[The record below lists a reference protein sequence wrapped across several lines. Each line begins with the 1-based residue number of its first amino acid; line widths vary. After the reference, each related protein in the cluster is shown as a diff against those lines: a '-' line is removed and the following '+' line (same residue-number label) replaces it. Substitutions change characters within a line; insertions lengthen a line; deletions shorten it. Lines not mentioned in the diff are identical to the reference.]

1 MLPSFLTSRFF
12 LLQTSLYNNTIFF
25 IFFQLF
31 YNYFFKSNISYS
43 DGDILNALFLFG
55 FFLVSGIYLFFIGLK
70 TLETNLSLLLTK
82 SSFKKFN
89 SYHPF
94 ILVIIGTFL
103 SAIIQSTSAS
113 LALTIPFIST
123 GLISPLNAIYLLL
136 GFNIGTSSTLIINN
150 FDKLLFSSIFFFLF
164 VFFYIIRN
172 IHTDKNKLK
181 YISFLFLGISLIFFS
196 LNMINKSIVFLIRI
210 PFYLSFINHLTF
222 NYMYPFLIGT
232 LSSLLIQSSS
242 VVLST
247 FQQLYI
253 SSNIDLA
260 YFVLLSLGGNIG
272 STITGVIASYKFDKK
287 SKLVSYFNIFYNII
301 GSLFFLIILKYLIIL
316 IYTTRIFFNLSKGY
330 DITICHFIINL
341 GTSLLFYPF
350 IKPLYRLFNYYFD

>member
-1 MLPSFLTSRFF
+1 M
-12 LLQTSLYNNTIFF
+12 
-25 IFFQLF
+25 
-31 YNYFFKSNISYS
+31 
-43 DGDILNALFLFG
+43 NALFFFC
-55 FFLVSGIYLFFIGLK
+55 FFLVSGIYLFFSGLK
-70 TLETNLSLLLTK
+70 AIEKNLSLLLNK

-89 SYHPF
+89 SCSHF
-94 ILVIIGTFL
+94 ILVIIGTAL
-103 SAIIQSTSAS
+103 SAVIQSTSAS
-113 LALTIPFIST
+113 LALTIPFIAA

-150 FDKLLFSSIFFFLF
+150 FDKLLFSSVFFFLF

-172 IHTDKNKLK
+172 IHTNNKK
-181 YISFLFLGISLIFFS
+181 FIYISFLFLGVSLIFFS
-196 LNMINKSIVFLIRI
+196 LNMINKSIVFLIKI
-210 PFYLSFINHLTF
+210 PFYLTFINHLTF

-232 LSSLLIQSSS
+232 FSSLLIQSSS

-253 SSNIDLA
+253 SSNIDLV

-272 STITGVIASYKFDKK
+272 STITGVIASYKFDKN
-287 SKLVSYFNIFYNII
+287 SKLVSCFNIFYNIV
-301 GSLFFLIILKYLIIL
+301 GSLFFLMILNILIIL
-316 IYTTRIFFNLSKGY
+316 IYKIRFFFNLPKGY

-350 IKPLYRLFNYYFD
+350 VKPLYRFFNYYFD